1 MVKHKNEIEKLT
13 LRQKTALL
21 TQFDRLSDSG
31 INSAGIPRVK
41 RAELDDLVRESEYP
55 AYSSIIN
62 CWDSALIE
70 QMTTELA
77 LRAREAGYNFLV
89 TPDLKAVS
97 NPYKEGLSE
106 DAFLNGKAGAAISR
120 AVKAAGA
127 AYACQ
132 APGRF
137 DGFIDQRDQSCLIH
151 IYIVSDS
158 GKSAVA
164 GI

>member
-1 MVKHKNEIEKLT
+1 MLKHKNEIEKLT

-106 DAFLNGKAGAAISR
+106 DAFLNGRGGLLSGGTVPR
-120 AVKAAGA
+120 GRGRGV
-127 AYACQ
+127 
-132 APGRF
+132 PGYGTGSIRGLF
-137 DGFIDQRDQSCLIH
+137 P
-151 IYIVSDS
+151 V
-158 GKSAVA
+158 
-164 GI
+164 